1 MLTLS
6 DFVSRIFA
14 RAGTN
19 LLSLVLGMTV
29 LTGLDGGGSSL
40 ADPVQGRIAASA
52 PKGSVWDRQWDRYK
66 ADFASRPDLFD
77 LDYHIYGELGAS
89 EPLLGALERGRV
101 HFVGTS
107 QSVISTQ
114 IPEVAV
120 LSLPYLFESRDEA
133 DYVYDCCVRDLYQP
147 LVAKENFVLIMFAE
161 AGWSHFYA
169 DQPIRVPADVAGLS
183 IRAAQ
188 SPAVVGFLQKLEADT
203 VFLTM
208 SDVVPALQTGM
219 VNGGFGAITW
229 HVGATREDAPH
240 FTLTGHVY
248 ETGLFLVNKRWWDG
262 FTDEHQ
268 ALMYEAFEGFDKQRQ
283 EVRVDQDAEIARL
296 IAEGDPVYELTPD
309 ERAQWI
315 ATGQATHAAV
325 LDEIGGQAQM
335 IYDEIMAAK
344 ARFKAEQTTP

>member
-1 MLTLS
+1 MLTVS
-6 DFVSRIFA
+6 DFVSSIFA
-14 RAGTN
+14 RLGT
-19 LLSLVLGMTV
+19 SACCFVFGVAVLAV
-29 LTGLDGGGSSL
+29 FDGQVSK
-40 ADPVQGRIAASA
+40 ADPVTGRIAASA

-89 EPLLGALERGRV
+89 EPLLGALKRGRV

-120 LSLPYLFESRDEA
+120 LSLPYLFESREEA

-147 LVAKENFVLIMFAE
+147 LVAKENYVLLMFAE

-169 DQPIRVPADVAGLS
+169 DQPIRTPADVSGLS

-188 SPAVVGFLQKLEADT
+188 SPAVVGFLQELGADT

-208 SDVVPALQTGM
+208 SDVVPSLQTGM
-219 VNGGFGAITW
+219 INGGFGAITW
-229 HVGATREDAPH
+229 HMGATREDAPN

-262 FTDEHQ
+262 FTDEHR
-268 ALMYEAFEGFDKQRQ
+268 ALMLEAFEGFDQQRL
-283 EVRVDQDAEIARL
+283 EVRVDQDAEIQRL
-296 IAEGDPVYELTPD
+296 IAEGDPVYELTPA
-309 ERAQWI
+309 ERNQWI
-315 ATGQATHAAV
+315 TAGQATHAAV
-325 LDEIGGQAQM
+325 LDEIGGEAQM
-335 IYDEIMAAK
+335 IYDQIMEAK
-344 ARFKAEQTTP
+344 ARFRAEADAK

>member
-1 MLTLS
+1 MLILS
-6 DFVSRIFA
+6 HFVSRVFECPLQKACGLVFA
-14 RAGTN
+14 VA
-19 LLSLVLGMTV
+19 V
-29 LTGLDGGGSSL
+29 LTVLDGGIAA
-40 ADPVQGRIAASA
+40 ADPVKGRIAASA

-89 EPLLGALERGRV
+89 EALLGALERGRV

-120 LSLPYLFESRDEA
+120 LSLPYLFESRAEA

-147 LVAKENFVLIMFAE
+147 LVSKENFVLIMFAE

-188 SPAVVGFLQKLEADT
+188 SPAVVGFLQELEADT

-262 FTDEHQ
+262 FTDEHR

-296 IAEGDPVYELTPD
+296 IAEGDPVYELTPQ

-315 ATGQATHAAV
+315 VAGQATHAAV
-325 LDEIGGQAQM
+325 LDEIGGQAQA
-335 IYDEIMAAK
+335 IYDAIMAAK
-344 ARFKAEQTTP
+344 ARFKAEKGGP

>member
-1 MLTLS
+1 MRCCLCQPL
-6 DFVSRIFA
+6 IALLFA
-14 RAGTN
+14 AFT
-19 LLSLVLGMTV
+19 SWAS
-29 LTGLDGGGSSL
+29 GGAL
-40 ADPVQGRIAASA
+40 ADPVEGRLAASA

-66 ADFASRPDLFD
+66 AAFAARSDLFD

-89 EPLLGALERGRV
+89 EALLGSLKRNRV
-101 HFVGTS
+101 QFVGTS

-120 LSLPYLFESRDEA
+120 LSLPYLFESKEEA
-133 DYVYDCCVRDLYQP
+133 DFVYDCCVRDLYQP
-147 LVAKENFVLIMFAE
+147 LVARENFVLLQFAE

-169 DQPIRVPADVAGLS
+169 DKAIRTPADVAGMS
-183 IRAAQ
+183 VRAAQ
-188 SPAVVGFLQKLEADT
+188 SPAVVGFLRELEADI

-262 FTDEHQ
+262 FTDEHREVM
-268 ALMYEAFEGFDKQRQ
+268 LDAFEGFDKQRI
-283 EVRVDQDAEIARL
+283 EVRQDQDAEVARI
-296 IAEGDPVYELTPD
+296 IAEGDPVYELTPE
-309 ERAQWI
+309 ERAMWI
-315 ATGQATHAAV
+315 AAGQAPHGAV
-325 LDEIGGQAQM
+325 LDELGGQAHA
-335 IYDEIMAAK
+335 IYDAITAGK
-344 ARFKAEQTTP
+344 ARFRAQSE

>member
-1 MLTLS
+1 MLTVS
-6 DFVSRIFA
+6 ASVSRIFLQVGQKTCRIA
-14 RAGTN
+14 LCAFIAWA
-19 LLSLVLGMTV
+19 LS
-29 LTGLDGGGSSL
+29 SSYSF
-40 ADPVQGRIAASA
+40 ADPVTGRIAASA

-89 EPLLGALERGRV
+89 EPLLGALKRGRV

-120 LSLPYLFESRDEA
+120 LSLPYLFESRAEA
-133 DYVYDCCVRDLYQP
+133 DFVYDCCIRELYQP
-147 LVAKENFVLIMFAE
+147 LVAKENYVLLMFAE

-169 DQPIRVPADVAGLS
+169 DQPLHVPADVKGLS

-188 SPAVVGFLQKLEADT
+188 SPAVVGFLQELGADT

-208 SDVVPALQTGM
+208 SDVVPSLQTGM
-219 VNGGFGAITW
+219 INGGFGAITW
-229 HVGATREDAPH
+229 HMGATREDAPH

-262 FTDEHQ
+262 FTDEHR
-268 ALMYEAFEGFDKQRQ
+268 ALMTEAFEGFELQRE
-283 EVRVDQDAEIARL
+283 EVRADQDSEIQRL
-296 IAEGDPVYELTPD
+296 IEEGDPVYEPTPE
-309 ERAQWI
+309 ERALWI
-315 ATGQATHAAV
+315 AAGRATHAAV
-325 LDEIGGQAQM
+325 LDEIGGEAQM
-335 IYDEIMAAK
+335 IYDRITEAK
-344 ARFKAEQTTP
+344 ARFKAKGQRP